1 MKGILSQLSV
11 TKRLVAIL
19 ITFLVTIVLI
29 AADIIVTLEKN
40 KQDSTVINVAG
51 RQRMLTK
58 KFASEVMLDIYE
70 GHKSAHAALNYD
82 NTIKLYEVSLKALKS
97 GGGTFSDLP
106 MKQPITLI
114 KSTAT
119 EFLQQLNVVEG
130 LWNNQKTMAFALINH
145 GDTKPSEEKVDAF
158 MLANQKT
165 LGAMHQAVLA
175 YNRYADANV
184 AGLKRDVLVISSV
197 GVLVAIFLSFVIGQ
211 SITYP
216 IHQLVGVSRA
226 TRKGDLEDKDHIES
240 LVNNS
245 ELGLLAQNIQS
256 MRHALSSVV
265 KGLRTSADNI
275 GSLSSRVENLAQQ
288 VNSSYEEE
296 KQKYAEISEISDS
309 LVMSFDKV
317 SDVVSQTIES
327 ANQSQDSAKKGLS
340 SVGANIKAV
349 ETASVESHKVAENI
363 QELSSVAEKVYSI
376 IDVIQ
381 SIAEQTNLLA
391 LNAAIEA
398 ARAGEQ
404 GRGFAVVADEVRVLA
419 SKTNDST
426 EEISSLL
433 NDLTDRVKVA
443 VDSVGQLQSEVENS
457 KQCSLDTESN
467 INIISQSI
475 GLTVDQQN
483 EIGALIQEQSRKIQD
498 LQVAQEFL
506 TNLLENTNKKIMDS
520 SQIAVDMSDMAKG
533 ITLTLDEFSVT
544 TRA

>member
-1 MKGILSQLSV
+1 
-11 TKRLVAIL
+11 
-19 ITFLVTIVLI
+19 
-29 AADIIVTLEKN
+29 
-40 KQDSTVINVAG
+40 
-51 RQRMLTK
+51 
-58 KFASEVMLDIYE
+58 
-70 GHKSAHAALNYD
+70 
-82 NTIKLYEVSLKALKS
+82 
-97 GGGTFSDLP
+97 

-119 EFLQQLNVVEG
+119 EFLSQLNVVEG
-130 LWNNQKTMAFALINH
+130 LWNEQKAMAFSLINH
-145 GDTKPSEEKVDAF
+145 GDTKPSEEEVDAF

-165 LGAMHQAVLA
+165 LGAMHKAVLS
-175 YNRYADANV
+175 YNKYADANV
-184 AGLKRDVLVISSV
+184 TGLKRDVLAISGV
-197 GVLVAIFLSFVIGQ
+197 GILAAIVLSLLIGR
-211 SITYP
+211 SITTP
-216 IHQLVGVSRA
+216 INSLVDVSRA
-226 TRKGDLEDKDHIES
+226 TRKGDLEDKVHIDT
-240 LVNNS
+240 LVNRS

-309 LVMSFDKV
+309 LVMSFEKV
-317 SDVVSQTIES
+317 SDVISQTIES
-327 ANQSQDSAKKGLS
+327 ANQSQDSAKQGLS

-349 ETASVESHKVAENI
+349 ETASVESNKVSENI
-363 QELSSVAEKVYSI
+363 EQLSSVAEKVYSI

-433 NDLTDRVKVA
+433 NDLTET
-443 VDSVGQLQSEVENS
+443 SES
-457 KQCSLDTESN
+457 GG
-467 INIISQSI
+467 
-475 GLTVDQQN
+475 GL
-483 EIGALIQEQSRKIQD
+483 R
-498 LQVAQEFL
+498 
-506 TNLLENTNKKIMDS
+506 
-520 SQIAVDMSDMAKG
+520 
-533 ITLTLDEFSVT
+533 
-544 TRA
+544 